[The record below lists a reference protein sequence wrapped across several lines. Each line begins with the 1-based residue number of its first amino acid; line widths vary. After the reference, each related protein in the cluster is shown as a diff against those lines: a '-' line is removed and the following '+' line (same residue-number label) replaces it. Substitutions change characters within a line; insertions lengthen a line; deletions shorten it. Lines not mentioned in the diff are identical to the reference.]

1 MTQGLNQIVNFKIT
15 VINRSSIKHC
25 PIVYLFIV
33 YLVDFTNCDLPYMIL
48 LLPIVLT
55 STLIILLF
63 YSFWTF
69 IWVGTKL
76 FKILSSFVSLWWKR
90 KINVMKSSC
99 LSCFS
104 RCRMMPIF
112 WDFCELGISI
122 WTRYGV
128 RCNYFC
134 IMW

>member
-1 MTQGLNQIVNFKIT
+1 MTQGLSQVVNFKIA
-15 VINRSSIKHC
+15 VINQSSIKHC
-25 PIVYLFIV
+25 PIFLPCWFHELWSTLYDFVVAYCFDVNLNIVLFILNF
-33 YLVDFTNCDLPYMIL
+33 YLRR
-48 LLPIVLT
+48 
-55 STLIILLF
+55 
-63 YSFWTF
+63 
-69 IWVGTKL
+69 TKL

-90 KINVMKSSC
+90 KIKVMKSNC

-112 WDFCELGISI
+112 WDFYELGISI

-134 IMW
+134 IM